1 LGQKNQKFKWFLT
14 SPDWREHPFIL
25 ALAKAKGNI
34 KDVEGK
40 REHGLLKKPDR
51 FAPEK
56 DLEAEINS
64 A

>member
-1 LGQKNQKFKWFLT
+1 MFLT

-40 REHGLLKKPDR
+40 REHGLLKKPER